1 MGKIKSILV
10 ALVLF
15 SVPAIWSVVAQA
27 AGSFGLESVT
37 VLDKSTNVVADT
49 PTVSGNTVTSTIV
62 FHELND
68 YVKYNIK
75 LKNSTTTSY
84 EILDITDDNANTLVD
99 YIYNNH
105 ANEVISA
112 GSSLDLELTIT
123 YIQAHQDANDRTQN
137 NNVTFTISYLD
148 LHTGTVEDDEIILVP
163 NTGENTKEIASTNF
177 IPGIVTFA
185 IIFAGVVLVAA
196 ILYKKKGIAVISVLA
211 IVFTA
216 TGALNMGAVA
226 EDYID
231 LNANLNSEIRLRDQ
245 MCGEIYWKDPD
256 TGADI
261 YMSPDD
267 FGCDDYDP
275 DNLIYFGDLF
285 NTSWIPAPS
294 GLMVTG
300 FKFTGTN
307 TDVDLEA
314 PILDDWSV
322 TLLYEEATYS
332 IDYNYNGGTVTT
344 ANPASVKA
352 SDASFTLV
360 NPTKNTAN
368 FKCWTGT
375 DIYGCEEN
383 VTVDPSQVYSDLTFT
398 ANYQHEI
405 IVNDQNGTEIDRR
418 ILDEGTAGAYPS
430 FDFHTDMFKITG
442 GFCTNGQQI
451 ITTNNSYE
459 INNITSNAVCTIT
472 TVPITYDVELV
483 VNRGSGSGTVTV
495 NKGTNAT
502 FENLV
507 ADDQYVF
514 TPNVSCTNGQTAS
527 ISNGTVTVNNV
538 TDNTTCTV
546 NALLPSLHTITYMQ
560 EMTPQICT
568 NTTTPIGSLATAGND
583 DWDGSHYGDNNYI
596 PRRVLLDSR
605 DNKKYL
611 VAKLADGECW
621 MTQNLALE
629 LSTNKALTSADTD
642 LNTKDS
648 WTPNRNT
655 ENMNIYSSPYGT
667 RQQTGNMDLS
677 FYHTTTTG
685 TRRYYIDGDAG
696 ALAPTDT
703 TDEYLWEDPGIAYM
717 FRAASTGDYVYDSG
731 GYNVHLYNSICP
743 KGWSLPE
750 GEYVLGDNN
759 TVLSSTPK
767 SFGAL
772 LDAYSPNRT
781 QQEYLAFINSR
792 IFKVVYNGYF
802 QPYDPWLNYDMLYAT
817 YWSNYMGDYNQWNNY
832 NAAAR
837 VSRMNDG
844 YVYPYSPSNGSI
856 LNTGTVRC
864 IAR

>member
-1 MGKIKSILV
+1 MSKRIRLTIMGVVLSAIPLILCV
-10 ALVLF
+10 A
-15 SVPAIWSVVAQA
+15 ANA
-27 AGSFGLESVT
+27 AAHLAVQSVT
-37 VLDKSTNVVADT
+37 VVDKSTDVVAEN
-49 PTVSGNTVTSTIV
+49 PTVSGNTVASTIV
-62 FHELND
+62 FHVLDD
-68 YVKYNIK
+68 YVKYNLD
-75 LKNSTTTSY
+75 LKNTTGTSFK
-84 EILDITDDNANTLVD
+84 ILDIADDNSSELVEYSYD
-99 YIYNNH
+99 NH
-105 ANEVISA
+105 ADEVIDT
-112 GSSLDLELTIT
+112 GESLNLELTIT
-123 YIQAHQDANDRTQN
+123 YIQQHLDDSDRTLN

-148 LHTGTVEDDEIILVP
+148 LHTGAIEEDDVILVP
-163 NTGENTKEIASTNF
+163 NTGANAAGTVDGNF
-177 IPGIVTFA
+177 VPGI
-185 IIFAGVVLVAA
+185 IIYVAVFAGVVFVVA
-196 ILYKKKGIAVISVLA
+196 LLKKKKGIAALSILTV
-211 IVFTA
+211 VFA
-216 TGALNMGAVA
+216 GSFALNMGAVA
-226 EDYID
+226 EDYLG
-231 LNANLNSEIRLRDQ
+231 LNINLNSEIRLRDYFY
-245 MCGEIYWKDPD
+245 GEVFWKDPM
-256 TGADI
+256 TGEDAHITSEMFGAEDYIADD
-261 YMSPDD
+261 M
-267 FGCDDYDP
+267 
-275 DNLIYFGDLF
+275 LYFGDIF
-285 NTSWIPAPS
+285 EGMPVPS
-294 GLMVTG
+294 NYTVKG
-300 FKFTGTN
+300 FKFTGTDI
-307 TDVDLEA
+307 DVDFDA
-314 PILDDWSV
+314 PVLDDWSV
-322 TLLYEEATYS
+322 TVLYDEKAYS
-332 IDYNYNGGTVTT
+332 VDYDYNGGTVAT
-344 ANPASVKA
+344 ANPTSVKP
-352 SDASFTLV
+352 SDAPFIL
-360 NPTKNTAN
+360 NKPTKDTAY

-383 VTVDPSQVYSDLTFT
+383 VTVDPSQVYSDLSFT

-418 ILDEGTAGAYPS
+418 TVDEGTAGAYPS

-442 GFCTNGQQI
+442 GSCTNGQQI

-459 INNITSNAVCTIT
+459 VNNITSNAVCTIT
-472 TVPITYDVELV
+472 TAPITYDVELV

-514 TPNVSCTNGQTAS
+514 IPNVSCTNGQTAS

-583 DWDGSHYGDNNYI
+583 DWDGSHYGDSNYI
-596 PRRVLLDSR
+596 PRKVLLDSR
-605 DNKKYL
+605 DNTKYL

-621 MTQNLALE
+621 MTQNLALK
-629 LSTNKALTSADTD
+629 LSTSETLTSADTD

-685 TRRYYIDGDAG
+685 VRRYYLNGDGG

-717 FRAASTGDYVYDSG
+717 FRAASTGDYAYDSG

-759 TVLSSTPK
+759 TVLSAAPK

-781 QQEYLAFINSR
+781 QQEYIAFINSR
-792 IFKVVYNGYF
+792 IFKVVFNGYF
-802 QPYDPWLNYDMLYAT
+802 QPYDPWLYYDMLYAT
-817 YWSNYMGDYNQWNNY
+817 YWSNYMGDYSHWNNY

-844 YVYPYSPSNGSI
+844 AVYPYSPSNGSI

-864 IAR
+864 VAR